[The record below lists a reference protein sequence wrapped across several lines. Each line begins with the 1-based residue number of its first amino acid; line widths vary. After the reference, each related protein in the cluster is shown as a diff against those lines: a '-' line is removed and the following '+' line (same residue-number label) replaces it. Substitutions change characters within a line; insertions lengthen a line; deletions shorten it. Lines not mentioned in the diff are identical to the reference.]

1 MRSKLLITTAVA
13 CFALS
18 MGMAVAQGPGGQGA
32 KPESGAG
39 TPGSAGSM
47 SQSAPGGA
55 SGSGM
60 SQGSPGS
67 GAEKRGSAGSAQMAP
82 PSGDKSG
89 QGAQP
94 QGQSP
99 STAQST
105 RGDKDQRNQAQSP
118 STTQHNQSSQAQP
131 ADRGANPRGTNEQ
144 AQSKEQVQ
152 QGGQRNQATDS
163 ARGGAAGSASTSAAA
178 GGSNV
183 TLNTEQKTKI
193 RETVINSSSAPR
205 ATNVNISLSVGT
217 TVPTSVRIAPVPS
230 VLVEINPGWRS
241 YEYFVV
247 NDEIIIV
254 DPRTHRIVAILPV

>member
-1 MRSKLLITTAVA
+1 MRNKLLISTAAA

-18 MGMAVAQGPGGQGA
+18 MGVAVAQGPGGQGA
-32 KPESGAG
+32 KPESGSG
-39 TPGSAGSM
+39 TPGGAGSM
-47 SQSAPGGA
+47 SQSGPGGA
-55 SGSGM
+55 SGV
-60 SQGSPGS
+60 SQGSPGA
-67 GAEKRGSAGSAQMAP
+67 GEKRGQAGGAQTSA
-82 PSGDKSG
+82 PSEKSG
-89 QGAQP
+89 QATQP
-94 QGQSP
+94 SGQSP
-99 STAQST
+99 PSAQSQT

-118 STTQHNQSSQAQP
+118 STTQHNQSSQTQP

-144 AQSKEQVQ
+144 VQSKESVQ

-163 ARGGAAGSASTSAAA
+163 ARGGAAGSASTSSTAG

-205 ATNVNISLSVGT
+205 ATNVNIALNVGT
-217 TVPTSVRIAPVPS
+217 TVPSSVRIAPVPS

>member
-1 MRSKLLITTAVA
+1 MRNKLLISTAAA

-39 TPGSAGSM
+39 TPGGAGNM
-47 SQSAPGGA
+47 SQSGPGGA
-55 SGSGM
+55 SGM
-60 SQGSPGS
+60 SQGSPGA
-67 GAEKRGSAGSAQMAP
+67 GEKRGQAGGAQTSA
-82 PSGDKSG
+82 PSEKSG
-89 QGAQP
+89 QATQP
-94 QGQSP
+94 SGQSP
-99 STAQST
+99 SSAQSQT

-118 STTQHNQSSQAQP
+118 STTQHNQSSP

-144 AQSKEQVQ
+144 VQSKESVQ

-163 ARGGAAGSASTSAAA
+163 ARGGAAGSASTSSTAA

-205 ATNVNISLSVGT
+205 ATNVNIALNVGT
-217 TVPTSVRIAPVPS
+217 TVPSSVRIAPVPS

>member
-1 MRSKLLITTAVA
+1 MRNKLLISTAAA

-18 MGMAVAQGPGGQGA
+18 MGVAVAQGPGGQGA

-39 TPGSAGSM
+39 
-47 SQSAPGGA
+47 APGG
-55 SGSGM
+55 
-60 SQGSPGS
+60 
-67 GAEKRGSAGSAQMAP
+67 
-82 PSGDKSG
+82 
-89 QGAQP
+89 
-94 QGQSP
+94 
-99 STAQST
+99 
-105 RGDKDQRNQAQSP
+105 
-118 STTQHNQSSQAQP
+118 
-131 ADRGANPRGTNEQ
+131 
-144 AQSKEQVQ
+144 
-152 QGGQRNQATDS
+152 
-163 ARGGAAGSASTSAAA
+163 ARGGAAGSASTSSTAA

-205 ATNVNISLSVGT
+205 ATNVNIALNVGT
-217 TVPTSVRIAPVPS
+217 TVPSSVRIAPVPS